1 VSEAGFMMG
10 NEILQSLV
18 ELKDK
23 INGVKE
29 ELKTEINA
37 GQEELLPKYY

>member
-1 VSEAGFMMG
+1 MMD

-18 ELKDK
+18 RHFGALTDK
-23 INGVKE
+23 INGAKE

-37 GQEELLPKYY
+37 